1 VFLLIA
7 MFTGWVKY
15 IIFVVLFA
23 SFLELLL
30 PSSSMQRFVRVIMGL
45 FIMLAIMN
53 PIISIIQNHLIPT
66 NQVPALSTNFGNS
79 IMNDSMN
86 MSNERERLSHELYK
100 KELAQQMKILVMAID
115 GVADVHVN
123 IEIKTVKNSSIASGI
138 ESVILYIK
146 PGLSAKDR
154 KVAAVSKITIGE
166 QKDKTEDPYIDLRKR
181 ISEIV
186 TELYQIPKEKIE
198 VRIIHP

>member
-1 VFLLIA
+1 

-53 PIISIIQNHLIPT
+53 PIISIIQNHLIPA

-86 MSNERERLSHELYK
+86 MSNERERLSLELYK

-123 IEIKTVKNSSIASGI
+123 IEINTVKNSSIASGI

-166 QKDKTEDPYIDLRKR
+166 QKDKTEDPYIDLKKR

>member
-1 VFLLIA
+1 MIA

-53 PIISIIQNHLIPT
+53 PIISIVQNHLIPT
-66 NQVPALSTNFGNS
+66 NQIPALSTNFGNS

-86 MSNERERLSHELYK
+86 MSNDREKLSLELYK

-123 IEIKTVKNSSIASGI
+123 IEVNTVKNSSIVSGI

-166 QKDKTEDPYIDLRKR
+166 QKDKSEDPYIDLKKR

-198 VRIIHP
+198 VKTIHP

>member
-1 VFLLIA
+1 

-53 PIISIIQNHLIPT
+53 PIISIVQNHLIPT

-86 MSNERERLSHELYK
+86 MSNERERLSLELYK
-100 KELAQQMKILVMAID
+100 KELTQQMKILVMAID

-123 IEIKTVKNSSIASGI
+123 VEINTIKNSSIAGGI
-138 ESVILYIK
+138 ESVLLYIK

-154 KVAAVSKITIGE
+154 KVAPVSKITIGE
-166 QKDKTEDPYIDLRKR
+166 QKDKTEDPHIELKKR

>member
-1 VFLLIA
+1 

-53 PIISIIQNHLIPT
+53 PIISIVQNHLIPT
-66 NQVPALSTNFGNS
+66 NQIPALSTNFGNS

-86 MSNERERLSHELYK
+86 MSNDREKLSLELYK

-123 IEIKTVKNSSIASGI
+123 IEVNTVKNSSIVSGI

-166 QKDKTEDPYIDLRKR
+166 QKDKSEDPYIDLKKR

-198 VRIIHP
+198 VKTIHP

>member
-1 VFLLIA
+1 MIA

-86 MSNERERLSHELYK
+86 MSNERERLSLELYK

-123 IEIKTVKNSSIASGI
+123 IEINTVKNSSIASGI

-166 QKDKTEDPYIDLRKR
+166 QKDKTEDPHIDLKKR

>member
-1 VFLLIA
+1 

-15 IIFVVLFA
+15 ILFVVLFA

-53 PIISIIQNHLIPT
+53 PIISIVQNYLIP
-66 NQVPALSTNFGNS
+66 NQVPVLSTNFSNS
-79 IMNDSMN
+79 IMNNSMN
-86 MSNERERLSHELYK
+86 ISNEREKLSLELYK

-123 IEIKTVKNSSIASGI
+123 IEVNTVKNSSIASGI

-154 KVAAVSKITIGE
+154 KVAAISKITIGE
-166 QKDKTEDPYIDLRKR
+166 QKDKIEDPNMDLKKR

-198 VRIIHP
+198 VRVIHP